1 MFARRTPNNGTPDPT
16 QSDETEEVR
25 ATVVRPSAVVRRTR
39 AASARSVSDRLEQ
52 VRNRVRSSTLR
63 DFWRELTSDDE
74 YRISYEAVRNYHGD
88 RDPPVDYLVRVSD
101 VFHVN
106 LPWLATGRGHPWPND
121 PEIGRRAEGAISKE
135 PAAEFEPA
143 LSEVFWHYEALT
155 SVAKA
160 VALETCDRLHRDA
173 EFRARLNGRTAPTR
187 AYVGR
192 FVGKAMAG
200 PLRNAVA
207 GSVQTSD
214 LHPWQIESF
223 VLGICQALSALIPN
237 PNWSSQQ
244 LRHDLH

>member
-1 MFARRTPNNGTPDPT
+1 MSAQGSSSNGTPG
-16 QSDETEEVR
+16 
-25 ATVVRPSAVVRRTR
+25 PSYKNSRGISSVSSRSRT
-39 AASARSVSDRLEQ
+39 STRSVSERLEQ
-52 VRNRVRSSTLR
+52 VRGRVQSATLR
-63 DFWRELTSDDE
+63 DFWRELTDDKG
-74 YRISYEAVRNYHGD
+74 YKISYEAVRNYHSD

-101 VFHVN
+101 VFQVS

-121 PEIGRRAEGAISKE
+121 PEIAKRAEGAINEE

-143 LSEVFWHYEALT
+143 LSEVFWHYKALT
-155 SVAKA
+155 PLARA

-200 PLRNAVA
+200 PLKNAVA
-207 GSVQTSD
+207 GSVRMAD

-223 VLGICQALSALIPN
+223 VLGICQALGSLIPN
-237 PNWSSQQ
+237 PNWSEQKP
-244 LRHDLH
+244 RKDLH